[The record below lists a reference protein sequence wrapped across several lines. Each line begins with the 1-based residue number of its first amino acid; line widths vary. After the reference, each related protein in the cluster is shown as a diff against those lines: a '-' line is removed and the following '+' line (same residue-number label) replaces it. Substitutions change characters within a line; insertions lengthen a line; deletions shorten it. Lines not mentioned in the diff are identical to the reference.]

1 MPCMSFCRF
10 FPLALCAI
18 LLCSPVGARTFSVC
32 IPSNPFPPLTFPD
45 HEGQGQW
52 LLRTA
57 LERQG
62 HTVQFEAVPW
72 PRCTRGVL
80 QGSYD
85 AAIPVASTRVGSMAF
100 PLDGHDVDAN
110 KALGNTVMVVVR
122 RVDSRAGWDGK
133 NFTNL
138 STPVMFNRGIVTV
151 RDKLTKLGVP
161 GDEGAQANKALLK
174 KLLQKRNELLIM
186 NAQAVA
192 AELESEEYAGK
203 LEILKQ
209 PFLTMSLHVAFN
221 LDYYENNR
229 ALVDAIWTRIAE
241 LRTTPE
247 WAKLAPILGK

>member
-1 MPCMSFCRF
+1 MPRMSSVRF
-10 FPLALCAI
+10 FSLIVCAN
-18 LLCSPVGARTFSVC
+18 LFCSPVGARTIFVC

-62 HTVQFEAVPW
+62 DTVRFEAVPW

-85 AAIPVASTRVGSMAF
+85 AAIPVASTRVGSLAF
-100 PLDGHDVDAN
+100 ALDGHEVDAN

-122 RVDSRAGWDGK
+122 RVDSQAAWDGK
-133 NFTNL
+133 SFTNL

-174 KLLQKRNELLIM
+174 KLLQKRSDLLIM
-186 NAQAVA
+186 NGQAA
-192 AELESEEYAGK
+192 AVELASEEYVGK
-203 LEILKQ
+203 LEVLKQ

-221 LDYYENNR
+221 LDFYENNR
-229 ALVDAIWTRIAE
+229 AYVDAIWTRIAE
-241 LRTTPE
+241 LRATPE